1 MSNTRPCP
9 EKCNVLLIG
18 GGGREHALA
27 WKLSQSKKLG
37 TLYATDCKNGGI
49 ASLAT
54 SCDEQWSPSRSFF
67 FSRWCDQHD
76 IDLVVVGP
84 EVPLAQGIT
93 DEITTEHRLV
103 FGPSKAA
110 ARIEADKTYAKEL
123 MRQASIP
130 TADSRSFTDIDA
142 ARSYLMRG
150 LDKELENEFKQELS
164 QEVSSFIDWCSF
176 REKSTP
182 FTFSTELQTLLD
194 NREDPCVVKASGL
207 AAGKGV
213 IICKTV
219 GEALKAVDLCMKEQ
233 AFGDAGGKILIEE
246 FMTGN
251 EVSVLALVDGSTIWV
266 LDICQDHKQV
276 GEGDVG
282 PNTGGMG
289 AFCPAALLDE
299 EMLLHVEREILVP
312 AVDAMRRDGIE
323 YRGVLYAGL
332 MLTTAGPKVLEFN
345 CRFGDPETQPLMAR
359 FKGDLLDVLWRTA
372 SGTLDGGEID
382 FEEDVS
388 CCVVMC
394 SEGYPG
400 PYVKGQTI
408 TGIETAEASG
418 DIVVFHAGTDCS
430 GKELVTSGGRVLGVT
445 AIANSIEEARTNAN
459 NACGLINFNGAFW
472 RSDIGCRQN
481 ESINKK
487 TSTIDA
493 VSGA

>member
-1 MSNTRPCP
+1 MRPCP

-27 WKLSQSKKLG
+27 WKLSQSEKLG
-37 TLYATDCKNGGI
+37 KLYATDCENGGI
-49 ASLAT
+49 ASLAIV
-54 SCDEQWSPSRSFF
+54 CEEKWSPSRAFF
-67 FSRWCDQHD
+67 FIRWCDQHD
-76 IDLVVVGP
+76 IDLVIVGP
-84 EVPLAQGIT
+84 EVPLAEGIT
-93 DEITTEHRLV
+93 DALTTENRLV
-103 FGPSKAA
+103 FGPSKEA

-130 TADSRSFTDIDA
+130 TADSRSFTDIDT
-142 ARSYLMRG
+142 ARSYLLRG
-150 LDKELENEFKQELS
+150 LDKEFENEFKKELS
-164 QEVSSFIDWCSF
+164 QEVSSFIDWCGQ
-176 REKSTP
+176 REKKKP
-182 FTFSTELQTLLD
+182 FMFSTELQTFLD

-213 IICKTV
+213 IICSTV
-219 GEALKAVDLCMKEQ
+219 GEALRAVDICMKDH
-233 AFGDAGGKILIEE
+233 AFGDAGDTILIEE
-246 FMTGN
+246 FMTGD

-289 AFCPAALLDE
+289 AFCPTELLDE
-299 EMLLHVEREILVP
+299 EMQAYVEREIFVP

-359 FKGDLLDVLWRTA
+359 FKGDLLDILWRTA

-382 FEEDVS
+382 FEEDVA
-388 CCVVMC
+388 CCIVMC

-400 PYVKGQTI
+400 TYAKGKTI
-408 TGIETAEASG
+408 TGIELAEDSG
-418 DIVVFHAGTDCS
+418 DIVVFQAGTDCS
-430 GKELVTSGGRVLGVT
+430 GGELVTSGGRVLGVT
-445 AIANSIEEARTNAN
+445 AISNSLEEARINAN
-459 NACGLINFNGAFW
+459 NACGLINFSGAFW

-481 ESINKK
+481 SSFNK
-487 TSTIDA
+487 TVLPIDS